1 MTNPIP
7 AGRHEP
13 LVYFIRNGNRVKIGY
28 TTHLAARVAAL
39 TLTLRFVVLT
49 LDGGRDL
56 ETTLHRRFADER
68 LEGTEWFVY
77 SRRLREYIASEQAK
91 PQHPSISDEDLIW
104 EAVRH
109 VTDTQLAS
117 ASMLQRRMRISF
129 ARAQH
134 LMEQLEQRAVVGPL
148 DGRGSTRAV
157 LVRQPVALPA

>member
-1 MTNPIP
+1 MHNPIP

-28 TTHLAARVAAL
+28 TTNLAARVAAL

-56 ETTLHRRFADER
+56 ETIMHRRFAAER

-77 SRRLREYIASEQAK
+77 SRRLREYIESERAA
-91 PQHPSISDEDLIW
+91 PRRSVEDTLFW

-134 LMEQLEQRAVVGPL
+134 LMEQMEQRAVVGPL
-148 DGRGSTRAV
+148 SGRGGTRAV
-157 LVRQPVALPA
+157 LVRQAVALPA